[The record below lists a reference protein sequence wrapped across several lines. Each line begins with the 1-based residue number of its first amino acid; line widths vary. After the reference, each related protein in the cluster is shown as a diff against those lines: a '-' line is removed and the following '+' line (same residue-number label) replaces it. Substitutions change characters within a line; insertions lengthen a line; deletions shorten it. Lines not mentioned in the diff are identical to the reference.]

1 MPAKIYPRRA
11 RQVFLAEWRE
21 HYRLSQKQLAER
33 LGCDVM
39 TISRWELSKVA
50 ITTDALAALAEALGG
65 DLMEPEDLYHHPD
78 MPTPNQLLRGQPPEI
93 QEQAL
98 SIIRAIRKVS

>member
-1 MPAKIYPRRA
+1 MVVKIHPRRP
-11 RQVFLAEWRE
+11 RRVYLAEWRE
-21 HYRLSQKQLAER
+21 HYDLTQKQLAEC

-39 TISRWELSKVA
+39 TVSRWELQKTA
-50 ITTDALAALAEALGG
+50 ISTDALAALAEALGG

-78 MPTPNQLLRGQPPEI
+78 KPTPNQLLRGQTPEV

-98 SIIRAIRKVS
+98 SIIRA

>member
-1 MPAKIYPRRA
+1 MVTKIHPRRP
-11 RQVFLAEWRE
+11 RRVFLAEWRE
-21 HYRLSQKQLAER
+21 HRGLTQKQLADR

-39 TISRWELSKVA
+39 TVSRWELQKVA
-50 ITTDALAALAEALGG
+50 ISTDALAALAEALSG
-65 DLMEPEDLYHHPD
+65 DMEPEDLYHDPEK
-78 MPTPNQLLRGQPPEI
+78 PTPNQLLRGQPPEI